1 MQRALAGC
9 EQLSPLALPHSSKWR
24 GSRRLPRP
32 LGSCWC
38 GMRNILAAFA
48 QRRLHDTAQQDA
60 IANLDDGRTVGR
72 TSVWFTVTSRMHDR
86 ATNGLGRNY
95 IDELASTSLHSS
107 RLMTASVRHARTQQT
122 RRDEATSCVA
132 VSHLRWSPSSHPC
145 RSTKRVCIDV
155 PCSSLSASTCHAI
168 ATGVPAE
175 ASRHHPTLS
184 NTT

>member
-1 MQRALAGC
+1 MRWQAVNSLA
-9 EQLSPLALPHSSKWR
+9 LSPHSSSKWR
-24 GSRRLPRP
+24 GCERLPRP
-32 LGSCWC
+32 LGCCWC
-38 GMRNILAAFA
+38 CCMRNIWQFGQKAFA
-48 QRRLHDTAQQDA
+48 YTAQQDA